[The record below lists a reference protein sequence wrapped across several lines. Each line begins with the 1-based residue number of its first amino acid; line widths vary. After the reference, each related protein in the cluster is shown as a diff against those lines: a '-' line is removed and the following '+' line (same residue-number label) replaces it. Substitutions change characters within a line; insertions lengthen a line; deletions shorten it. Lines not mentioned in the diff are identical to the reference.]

1 MLSSLSI
8 SQLLKETSEVQS
20 TGQYRLNCHHHNLTF
35 TFSLL
40 PWPIPSLMHGEPAN
54 GLLVLSRAGLQ
65 GEDGTWRLTKAE
77 SWMADHPWI

>member
-1 MLSSLSI
+1 MQAELPSS
-8 SQLLKETSEVQS
+8 QS
-20 TGQYRLNCHHHNLTF
+20 DLHF
-35 TFSLL
+35 FSLL

-65 GEDGTWRLTKAE
+65 GEDGTWRLMKAE